1 MLFQRKIF
9 SLSYVILTLQ
19 TILQKPQKNFTTNF
33 SNVTVFIMSF
43 FEILRFFLFNSK
55 MGLIYMKNILNCVS

>member
-43 FEILRFFLFNSK
+43 FEILRFLLFNSK
-55 MGLIYMKNILNCVS
+55 MELVYIKNILNCVS